1 MTGSPGPWPNPPAR
15 YAPTPTKAGGGRQ
28 ALALLVALVAVI
40 GHGAVLVIMQTTWG
54 QTWWTWPPGWL
65 TTPRLVA
72 YGTALAAV
80 VLYAILGRLLAR
92 GATYVVGLVLVILG
106 VAGLTYVWFV
116 VTMFTGLRL

>member
-1 MTGSPGPWPNPPAR
+1 
-15 YAPTPTKAGGGRQ
+15 
-28 ALALLVALVAVI
+28 VALIAVI
-40 GHGAVLVIMQTTWG
+40 GHGAVLVIMQATWG
-54 QTWWTWPPGWL
+54 QTWWTWPPGWF

-72 YGTALAAV
+72 YGTALAAI

-106 VAGLTYVWFV
+106 AVGLTYVWFV